1 MRSCVQRAS
10 FRALSGREAGDE
22 DLSSHLRKGIVGD
35 WKNHFGEAALSRFE
49 AVAGP
54 LLQELGY
61 ASAAPVARAA

>member
-1 MRSCVQRAS
+1 VQRAS
-10 FRALSGREAGDE
+10 FRAVSGRSAGDE

-35 WKNHFGEAALSRFE
+35 WKNHFDGAALSRFE

-61 ASAAPVARAA
+61 ATTSIRRPRPLAA